1 MSVSRKLPYW
11 LTPFLLEPLESAS
24 RSQAPSMH
32 MSRSTEAY
40 ALLAWL
46 FTGSVGFHL
55 VSMVTASLLGAVQ
68 PYIVVYIFDH
78 HVFSHPP
85 HHRKE
90 HN

>member
-11 LTPFLLEPLESAS
+11 LTPFLLEPFESVS

-55 VSMVTASLLGAVQ
+55 VSM
-68 PYIVVYIFDH
+68 
-78 HVFSHPP
+78 
-85 HHRKE
+85 
-90 HN
+90 